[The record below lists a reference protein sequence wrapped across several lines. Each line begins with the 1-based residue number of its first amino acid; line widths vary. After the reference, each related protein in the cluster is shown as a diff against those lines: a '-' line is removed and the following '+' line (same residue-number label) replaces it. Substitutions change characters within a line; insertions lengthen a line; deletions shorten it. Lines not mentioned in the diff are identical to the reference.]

1 MEMTQE
7 HKEALA
13 RGRKE
18 ARAIKAYLK
27 TVDTGR
33 HGRTVSRESL
43 EKRLEKTNRKIEDS
57 DDPLKTVDLI
67 QTRLDIE
74 LALSRVEDVESIERY
89 EAKFVEYAA
98 SYSERKGVSYTAW
111 RQFGVP
117 AAVLRNAGVPER
129 RRR

>member
-27 TVDTGR
+27 TVDTRYQGR
-33 HGRTVSRESL
+33 PVTRESL
-43 EKRLEKTNRKIEDS
+43 EKRLEKTNRRIEDS

-74 LALSRVEDVESIERY
+74 LALSRVEDVESTERL
-89 EAKFVEYAA
+89 EAKFVKYAA

-117 AAVLRNAGVPER
+117 AAVLRNAGVPETR
-129 RRR
+129 RR

>member
-27 TVDTGR
+27 TVDTRHQGR
-33 HGRTVSRESL
+33 PVTRESL
-43 EKRLEKTNRKIEDS
+43 EKRLEKANRRIEDS
-57 DDPLKTVDLI
+57 DDPLNTVDLI

-74 LALSRVEDVESIERY
+74 LALSRAEDVESTERL
-89 EAKFVEYAA
+89 EAKFVTYAA

-117 AAVLRNAGVPER
+117 AAVLRNAGVPETR
-129 RRR
+129 RR

>member
-27 TVDTGR
+27 TVDTRYQGR
-33 HGRTVSRESL
+33 PVTRESL
-43 EKRLEKTNRKIEDS
+43 EKRLEKTNRRIEDS

-74 LALSRVEDVESIERY
+74 LALSRVEDVESIERL
-89 EAKFVEYAA
+89 EAKFVKYAA

-117 AAVLRNAGVPER
+117 AAVLRNAGVPETR
-129 RRR
+129 RR

>member
-7 HKEALA
+7 HKEAIA

-27 TVDTGR
+27 TVDTGK
-33 HGRTVSRESL
+33 HGRPVSRESL
-43 EKRLEKTNRKIEDS
+43 EKSLEKTNRRIEDS

-74 LALSRVEDVESIERY
+74 LALSRVEDVESIERL

-117 AAVLRNAGVPER
+117 ATVLRNAGVPETR
-129 RRR
+129 PR

>member
-27 TVDTGR
+27 TVDTHKLGR
-33 HGRTVSRESL
+33 PVSRETL
-43 EKRLEKTNRKIEDS
+43 EKRLEKTNRRIGDS

-67 QTRLDIE
+67 QAQLDIE
-74 LALSRVEDVESIERY
+74 SALASMKDVESIERL
-89 EAKFVEYAA
+89 EAKFVKYAA

-117 AAVLRNAGVPER
+117 AAVLRNAGVPETR
-129 RRR
+129 RR

>member
-27 TVDTGR
+27 TVDTGK
-33 HGRTVSRESL
+33 HGRPVSRESL
-43 EKRLEKTNRKIEDS
+43 EKRLEKTNRQIEDS

-74 LALSRVEDVESIERY
+74 LALSRLEDVESIERL
-89 EAKFVEYAA
+89 EAKFVKYAA

-117 AAVLRNAGVPER
+117 ATVLRNAGVPETR
-129 RRR
+129 RR

>member
-7 HKEALA
+7 HKEAIA

-27 TVDTGR
+27 TVDTGK
-33 HGRTVSRESL
+33 HGRPVSRESL
-43 EKRLEKTNRKIEDS
+43 EKSLEKTNRRIEDS

-74 LALSRVEDVESIERY
+74 LALSRVEDVESIERL

-117 AAVLRNAGVPER
+117 ATVLRNAGVPETR
-129 RRR
+129 RR

>member
-13 RGRKE
+13 RDRKE

-27 TVDTGR
+27 TVDTRHQGR
-33 HGRTVSRESL
+33 PVTRESL
-43 EKRLEKTNRKIEDS
+43 EKRLEKTNRRIEDS

-74 LALSRVEDVESIERY
+74 LALSRVEDVESIERL
-89 EAKFVEYAA
+89 EAKFVKYSA

-117 AAVLRNAGVPER
+117 AAVLRNAGVSETR
-129 RRR
+129 RR